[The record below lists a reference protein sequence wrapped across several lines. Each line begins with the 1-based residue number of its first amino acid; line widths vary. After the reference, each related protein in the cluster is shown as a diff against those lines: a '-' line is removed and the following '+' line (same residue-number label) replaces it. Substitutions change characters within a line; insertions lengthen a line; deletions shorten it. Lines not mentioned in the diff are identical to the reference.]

1 MNEMTQIMTDN
12 KNGIPRGIYSVCC
25 AHPTVIEAA
34 LLQGVEDNSPVLI
47 EATANQVNQFGGYT
61 NMKPAD
67 FTVFVI
73 NIAKRVNFPID
84 NIIFGGDHLGPTCW
98 TSDTASDA
106 MEKSKKL
113 IESYVA
119 AGFKKIHLDT
129 SMQCVDDLEPLS
141 DEIVAKRAAIL
152 CQIAEETAIREFGK
166 SDILYIVGTEVP
178 PPGGAKEEIDT
189 LEVTPVSNVKETI
202 NVHEAEFLAKGLN
215 DAWTRVIG
223 LVVQPGVEFDNFTVF
238 KYDAEKAKPLKS
250 FGATMPRLV
259 FEAHS
264 TDYQP
269 PEAYKELIQDHF
281 AILKVGPQLTFAL
294 RESLFALSFIE
305 QELVDNT
312 LLSNL
317 REVCE
322 DVMLESPAGWDKFY
336 PNEKNNLSTY
346 RRYSF
351 SDRIRYYWNNEVID
365 KAVEKLFENLKGIE
379 IPLPLLSQFM
389 PKQYDAVIAGKLE
402 NSPKALVLNNI
413 MQVTEIYADA
423 CHFQT
428 TPRVKK

>member
-1 MNEMTQIMTDN
+1 MKDN

-34 LLQGVEDNSPVLI
+34 LLQGVEDKSPVLI

-67 FTVFVI
+67 FTVFVKE
-73 NIAKRVNFPID
+73 IAQRVNFPLD
-84 NIIFGGDHLGPTCW
+84 KIIFGGDHLGPTCW
-98 TSDTASDA
+98 TSDTATEA

-129 SMQCVDDLEPLS
+129 SMQCADDVEPLS
-141 DEIVAKRAAIL
+141 DETVAKRAAIL
-152 CQIAEETAIREFGK
+152 CQVAEETATREFGE

-189 LEVTPVSNVKETI
+189 LEVTPVSNIKETI
-202 NVHEAEFLAKGLN
+202 NVHEAEFLAKGLS

-238 KYDAEKAKPLKS
+238 KYDAEKAKPLKI

-269 PEAYKELIQDHF
+269 PEAYKELVQDHF

-294 RESLFALSFIE
+294 RESIFALSFIE
-305 QELVDNT
+305 HELVD
-312 LLSNL
+312 LASQSKL
-317 REVCE
+317 RDICE
-322 DVMLESPAGWDKFY
+322 EVMLENPGGWDKFY
-336 PNEKNNLSTY
+336 PNDKNNLGTY

-365 KAVEKLFENLKGIE
+365 KSVVKLFDNLKDIE

-389 PKQYDAVIAGKLE
+389 PKQYDAVIAGTLE
-402 NSPKALVLNNI
+402 NTPKALVLNNI
-413 MQVTEIYADA
+413 MQVTTIYADA

-428 TPRVKK
+428 TPRVNK